1 MKLIISL
8 NLVNILLQG
17 ETSSLLSKDKLTY
30 HRVSV
35 HVVKSLMSSD
45 LVL

>member
-35 HVVKSLMSSD
+35 HVVKGLMSSD